1 MKSTARVLKNGR
13 VTVPKPVRETL
24 ELEHGDVVEVEVR
37 PVKEGSE

>member
-1 MKSTARVLKNGR
+1 MRTTTKLLRDGR

-37 PVKEGSE
+37 RINHDD